1 MDKITYKLRAQERDS
16 ILFNWKSE
24 SLKLPYNP
32 EWWLTTHGSIGFLK
46 NEHKFVVG
54 TFNGILDEWGDFTT
68 YVWHSMNTQN
78 VKTGEAKNHDEI
90 IVCGN
95 TPLYR
100 PFEKERDWYATL
112 REETDKSIV
121 CQLLLS
127 RLNKAIVAGSDKQK
141 EQIEKAFMAIK
152 NGMPMIIVTSLL
164 EELDSVDLTD
174 NSDIERMQ
182 YLTSFYQTIDK
193 RDANM
198 MGIDLEN
205 MDKRAQVTST
215 EIKQYDDV
223 TTLEYLVMFEARQ
236 RFMDEMKE
244 NGFDVE
250 IVRNPVY
257 FDEPKE
263 EDIEEGTFEAAE
275 PEPEQGQEPMNENQ
289 DNKEEEADGNKDD

>member
-16 ILFNWKSE
+16 ILFKWKSE

-46 NEHKFVVG
+46 NEQKFVVG

-68 YVWHSMNTQN
+68 YVWHSLNTQN
-78 VKTGEAKNHDEI
+78 VKTGKAKNHDEI

-141 EQIEKAFMAIK
+141 EQIEKAFKAIK

-257 FDEPKE
+257 FDEPEK

-275 PEPEQGQEPMNENQ
+275 VPEEPMDDNQ
-289 DNKEEEADGNKDD
+289 DNEEVPADGNKDD